1 MRLIIRKTLLMFLL
15 LSLSNVLTG
24 FQLSAQEQNKKFSVK
39 ADNVTLKE
47 AIEVVRKQG
56 NYSFLIRNNDIDL
69 NKKVSVNVDKGTIND
84 VMAQLLTGTGIS
96 YEVNGNRVVIFHAAV
111 PEKEQGKAFVL
122 KGKVTDPSGEG
133 VIGAN
138 VKVLNSTEGTITDM
152 DGNFSL
158 SVTPNARLSVSYIGY
173 ATQEVVVK
181 NQTPLH
187 IALKEDSRLID
198 EVVVVGYGVQ
208 KKANLTGAVSSV
220 KMDEVLGDRPVV
232 SVSDALKGAMP
243 GLQITGN
250 SGRPGEEMSFNIR
263 GVNSL
268 DKNGKPLVLVDNVE
282 MDINMLD
289 PNDIESVTV
298 LKDAASS
305 AIYGARAAFGV
316 ILITTKK
323 GSDSTRLSINYSNNF
338 SFSRPAN
345 MPRKATPLQT
355 VQAYKDMGTINYQ
368 SGQNVDTW
376 LDLLKEYNANP
387 SAYPDGYAMVD
398 GLRYSLAETN
408 LFDDMMETGFQQTHN
423 LSVGGGTK
431 DISYRFSFGMV
442 DENGV
447 LASDKDAYKRYN
459 VSSYIR
465 SDVFSWI
472 TPELD
477 IKYTNSK
484 SELPETSGGY
494 GIWGAAVAFPSYF
507 PIGTMNID
515 GEELPINTP
524 RNLINLAYPTTIQK
538 NNIRIFGKV
547 TITPLKNVKLVGE
560 YTYNHLSNEKTK
572 FEKKFY
578 YAHGGNF
585 VKETSTANSKYENS
599 NGITDYNA
607 LNFYGNY
614 NNTWGKHEVTVMGGF
629 NQESSDYRY
638 AEMSRMNMINED
650 LPSISQATGDYFA
663 KDKFERYT
671 VRGLFYR
678 INYSFAG
685 KYLIET
691 NGRYDGSSKFP
702 KDSRFG
708 FFPSV
713 SAGWRVS
720 EEAFMKPLT
729 SVLSNLKLRASW
741 GNIGNLLEVYPKG
754 QQTEATV
761 FTTYDNFKTYA
772 WGLYNVFFG
781 YTYDTGQ
788 TDEIFRGDFESDNMI
803 KGLSGYEGQW
813 AYQKAK
819 ATDEAKEWDY
829 DYIRR
834 VNLMLDNIDGSQ
846 MNDTEK
852 EHWRSVGYFFRS
864 YKYFQMLSRFGDIP
878 WVENALKED
887 SPELYGKRDNRD
899 LVASNILS
907 NLKYAETHIGADDG
921 KNTIGISVVQA
932 LISRFALF
940 EGTWRKYHGLSDA
953 ETYLKECVRASE
965 EVLKVYP
972 NVHPQYDELFN
983 SESLDGVTGIIL
995 YKAYETGQLMH
1006 GLTRMV
1012 RTGESYIEATK
1023 DAVDSYLCT
1032 DGRPVSTTT
1041 SRYGGDKEIYGQFRD
1056 RDYRLYLTICPPYM
1070 VKKEN
1075 GPSTADWKYTD
1086 DAQDREFIDLL
1097 ATISGETYHRLPSS
1111 NFKGFT
1117 VQGQPHFKNQNWGQG
1132 WNASQMGFWVWKYY
1146 NTHTVATNANG
1157 VNTTDAPLF
1166 RVGEVMVNYAEAMC
1180 ELGKFDQTAADKSIN
1195 KLRARGH
1202 VAKMTVEDITDDFDT
1217 ARDPSVPALLWE
1229 VRRERRVE
1237 LMGEG
1242 FRLDDLRRW
1251 KKGDYVNKRPLGVYV
1266 TGASAKNLK
1275 VTGGP
1280 SNDEGYV
1287 YFFDAP
1293 LGWQEHYYLYPLP
1306 LKQLALN
1313 TNLEQNPVWT
1323 K

>member
-1 MRLIIRKTLLMFLL
+1 M
-15 LSLSNVLTG
+15 
-24 FQLSAQEQNKKFSVK
+24 KKYI
-39 ADNVTLKE
+39 L
-47 AIEVVRKQG
+47 
-56 NYSFLIRNNDIDL
+56 
-69 NKKVSVNVDKGTIND
+69 
-84 VMAQLLTGTGIS
+84 GTGIS
-96 YEVNGNRVVIFHAAV
+96 
-111 PEKEQGKAFVL
+111 L
-122 KGKVTDPSGEG
+122 CLLMSSC
-133 VIGAN
+133 
-138 VKVLNSTEGTITDM
+138 LN
-152 DGNFSL
+152 
-158 SVTPNARLSVSYIGY
+158 
-173 ATQEVVVK
+173 
-181 NQTPLH
+181 
-187 IALKEDSRLID
+187 DS
-198 EVVVVGYGVQ
+198 
-208 KKANLTGAVSSV
+208 
-220 KMDEVLGDRPVV
+220 
-232 SVSDALKGAMP
+232 
-243 GLQITGN
+243 
-250 SGRPGEEMSFNIR
+250 F
-263 GVNSL
+263 
-268 DKNGKPLVLVDNVE
+268 
-282 MDINMLD
+282 
-289 PNDIESVTV
+289 
-298 LKDAASS
+298 
-305 AIYGARAAFGV
+305 
-316 ILITTKK
+316 
-323 GSDSTRLSINYSNNF
+323 
-338 SFSRPAN
+338 
-345 MPRKATPLQT
+345 
-355 VQAYKDMGTINYQ
+355 
-368 SGQNVDTW
+368 
-376 LDLLKEYNANP
+376 
-387 SAYPDGYAMVD
+387 
-398 GLRYSLAETN
+398 
-408 LFDDMMETGFQQTHN
+408 
-423 LSVGGGTK
+423 
-431 DISYRFSFGMV
+431 
-442 DENGV
+442 
-447 LASDKDAYKRYN
+447 
-459 VSSYIR
+459 
-465 SDVFSWI
+465 
-472 TPELD
+472 
-477 IKYTNSK
+477 
-484 SELPETSGGY
+484 
-494 GIWGAAVAFPSYF
+494 
-507 PIGTMNID
+507 
-515 GEELPINTP
+515 
-524 RNLINLAYPTTIQK
+524 
-538 NNIRIFGKV
+538 
-547 TITPLKNVKLVGE
+547 
-560 YTYNHLSNEKTK
+560 
-572 FEKKFY
+572 
-578 YAHGGNF
+578 
-585 VKETSTANSKYENS
+585 
-599 NGITDYNA
+599 
-607 LNFYGNY
+607 
-614 NNTWGKHEVTVMGGF
+614 
-629 NQESSDYRY
+629 
-638 AEMSRMNMINED
+638 
-650 LPSISQATGDYFA
+650 
-663 KDKFERYT
+663 
-671 VRGLFYR
+671 
-678 INYSFAG
+678 
-685 KYLIET
+685 
-691 NGRYDGSSKFP
+691 
-702 KDSRFG
+702 
-708 FFPSV
+708 
-713 SAGWRVS
+713 
-720 EEAFMKPLT
+720 
-729 SVLSNLKLRASW
+729 
-741 GNIGNLLEVYPKG
+741 LEVYPKG

-878 WVENALKED
+878 WVENALKEG
-887 SPELYGKRDNRD
+887 SPELYGKRDSRD

-1202 VAKMTVEDITDDFDT
+1202 VAKMTVEDITDDFINRRHIGEHCGGYGAFVFEITGEVNYGKENSILVRVNNGEQLDVMPLVGDFNFYGGIY
-1217 ARDPSVPALLWE
+1217 RDVHLLITDEACISPLNYASPGVRLIQDSVSHQYAKVRAVVDLANGNNAGQEVELGVRLLDGQKVVAEQKQTLSLAGNAALQQELTLEINNPHLWNGRQDPFLYQAEVSLSRGGQLVDCVTQPLGLRFYRIDPDKGFFLNGKHLPLHGVCRHQDRSEVGNALRPQHHEEDAALMLEMGVNAVRLAHYPQATYFYDLMDKNGIIVWAEIPFIGPGGYDDKGFVNLPSFRANGKEQLKELIRQHFNHPSICVWGLFNELLESGDNPVEYIKELNELAHQEDAIRPTTSASNQMGALNFITDAIAWNRYDGWYGGTPADLGRWLDGMHRDHPEIRIAISEYGAGASIYHQQDSLVKSVPNSWWHPENWQTYYHIENWKAISSRPYIWGSFVWNMFDFGAAHRTEGDRPGINDKGLVTFDRKVCKDAFYFYKANWNKEEPVLYLAGKRNT
-1229 VRRERRVE
+1229 VRSRRLQTITAFTNQPGAELFVNGKSYGKAMPDQYATLEWKNVE
-1237 LMGEG
+1237 LQPGENEIKVVSINKKIKLTDS
-1242 FRLDDLRRW
+1242 FRCKL
-1251 KKGDYVNKRPLGVYV
+1251 
-1266 TGASAKNLK
+1266 
-1275 VTGGP
+1275 
-1280 SNDEGYV
+1280 
-1287 YFFDAP
+1287 
-1293 LGWQEHYYLYPLP
+1293 
-1306 LKQLALN
+1306 
-1313 TNLEQNPVWT
+1313 
-1323 K
+1323 

>member
-84 VMAQLLTGTGIS
+84 LMAQLLTGTGIS

-158 SVTPNARLSVSYIGY
+158 SVTPNACLSVSYIGY

-323 GSDSTRLSINYSNNF
+323 GSDATKLSINYSNNF

-345 MPRKATPLQT
+345 MPHKATPLQT

-376 LDLLKEYNANP
+376 LGLLKEYNANP

-398 GLRYSLAETN
+398 GLRYSLAETD

-423 LSVGGGTK
+423 ISVGGGTK

-442 DENGV
+442 NENGV
-447 LASDKDAYKRYN
+447 LASDKDTYKRYN
-459 VSSYIR
+459 VSSYLR

-477 IKYTNSK
+477 IKYTNSN
-484 SELPETSGGY
+484 SSLPETSGGY

-507 PIGTMNID
+507 PTGTMNID

-524 RNLINLAYPTTIQK
+524 RNLIDLAYPTTIQK
-538 NNIRIFGKV
+538 NNLRIFGKV
-547 TITPLKNVKLVGE
+547 TISPLKNVKLIGE
-560 YTYNHLSNEKTK
+560 YTFNHLSNEKTK

-585 VKETSTANSKYENS
+585 VKEVSTANSKYEYS

-607 LNFYGNY
+607 LNFYANY
-614 NNTWGKHEVTVMGGF
+614 NNSWGKHDVTVMGGF

-650 LPSISQATGDYFA
+650 LPSISQSTGDYFA

-685 KYLIET
+685 KYLLET

-702 KDSRFG
+702 KNSRFG
-708 FFPSV
+708 FFPSF
-713 SAGWRVS
+713 SAGWRIS
-720 EEAFMKPLT
+720 EEAFMKNT
-729 SVLSNLKLRASW
+729 KSFLSNLKLRASW
-741 GNIGNLLEVYPKG
+741 GSIGNQIILKPDNTPENYPYIPSMSPYLTEWLVDGQKTTTLNAPAMVSSSFSWEKVYTLDFGVDFGFFDNRFNGTFDWYRRDTKGMLAPGMDLPWVVGATAAKQNAADLKTYGWELELNWRDRINKDWSYRIGFNLYDSQSEITKYNNETNLLGDKIYRKGMKMGEIWGYVTDRFYTEDDFNADGTLKPGIPIPKG
-754 QQTEATV
+754 AGKVFPGDVLYKNFDDDTETIWSGEGTA
-761 FTTYDNFKTYA
+761 DNP
-772 WGLYNVFFG
+772 
-781 YTYDTGQ
+781 
-788 TDEIFRGDFESDNMI
+788 GDQRIIGNSTPRFHYGITAGISW
-803 KGLSGYEGQW
+803 KGL
-813 AYQKAK
+813 
-819 ATDEAKEWDY
+819 D
-829 DYIRR
+829 
-834 VNLMLDNIDGSQ
+834 
-846 MNDTEK
+846 
-852 EHWRSVGYFFRS
+852 
-864 YKYFQMLSRFGDIP
+864 LSIFLRG
-878 WVENALKED
+878 V
-887 SPELYGKRDNRD
+887 GKRDYWRTD
-899 LVASNILS
+899 QIAWPTGGWGSLF
-907 NLKYAETHIGADDG
+907 KET
-921 KNTIGISVVQA
+921 
-932 LISRFALF
+932 L
-940 EGTWRKYHGLSDA
+940 
-953 ETYLKECVRASE
+953 
-965 EVLKVYP
+965 
-972 NVHPQYDELFN
+972 
-983 SESLDGVTGIIL
+983 
-995 YKAYETGQLMH
+995 
-1006 GLTRMV
+1006 
-1012 RTGESYIEATK
+1012 
-1023 DAVDSYLCT
+1023 
-1032 DGRPVSTTT
+1032 
-1041 SRYGGDKEIYGQFRD
+1041 
-1056 RDYRLYLTICPPYM
+1056 
-1070 VKKEN
+1070 
-1075 GPSTADWKYTD
+1075 
-1086 DAQDREFIDLL
+1086 
-1097 ATISGETYHRLPSS
+1097 
-1111 NFKGFT
+1111 NFWT
-1117 VQGQPHFKNQNWGQG
+1117 PTN
-1132 WNASQMGFWVWKYY
+1132 
-1146 NTHTVATNANG
+1146 TNAYYPRVYSNDG
-1157 VNTTDAPLF
+1157 VNTSYNHWKQSKYLANASYLKLQNITLSYTLPKVWSQRLYFDDVKVFFSGENLYTWDHLPEGLETDMLSKGAWEYPF
-1166 RVGEVMVNYAEAMC
+1166 MR
-1180 ELGKFDQTAADKSIN
+1180 KFSFGIN
-1195 KLRARGH
+1195 
-1202 VAKMTVEDITDDFDT
+1202 
-1217 ARDPSVPALLWE
+1217 
-1229 VRRERRVE
+1229 
-1237 LMGEG
+1237 
-1242 FRLDDLRRW
+1242 
-1251 KKGDYVNKRPLGVYV
+1251 V
-1266 TGASAKNLK
+1266 T
-1275 VTGGP
+1275 
-1280 SNDEGYV
+1280 
-1287 YFFDAP
+1287 F
-1293 LGWQEHYYLYPLP
+1293 
-1306 LKQLALN
+1306 
-1313 TNLEQNPVWT
+1313 
-1323 K
+1323 

>member
-507 PIGTMNID
+507 PTGTMNID

-741 GNIGNLLEVYPKG
+741 GNIGNQSITPYAYIPGMDAEQAYWTVSGIKVTTLKPAALVSNSFTWEKVTTVDVGFDLGLLNNRLNLVFDWYRRDTKG
-754 QQTEATV
+754 MLAPGAELPAVLGASAPLQNTADLRSKGWEITV
-761 FTTYDNFKTYA
+761 DWNDQIGKVKYNLGFNLYDAKTKITKYNNETGLFGKDKNDKDTYRVGMELGEI
-772 WGLYNVFFG
+772 WGYVTDG
-781 YTYDTGQ
+781 YIMD
-788 TDEIFRGDFESDNMI
+788 DFEAAKMN
-803 KGLSGYEGQW
+803 YV
-813 AYQKAK
+813 QK
-819 ATDEAKEWDY
+819 
-829 DYIRR
+829 YI
-834 VNLMLDNIDGSQ
+834 SS
-846 MNDTEK
+846 K
-852 EHWRSVGYFFRS
+852 WYP
-864 YKYFQMLSRFGDIP
+864 GDIRYKDLNGDGMIDQGNRTLANP
-878 WVENALKED
+878 GDQKVIGNSTPRYRFNLQGGIGWRGFDIRAIFEGV
-887 SPELYGKRDNRD
+887 GKRDMWTSSDIFWGFSRGIYNSCVTQYHID
-899 LVASNILS
+899 NI
-907 NLKYAETHIGADDG
+907 
-921 KNTIGISVVQA
+921 
-932 LISRFALF
+932 
-940 EGTWRKYHGLSDA
+940 W
-953 ETYLKECVRASE
+953 TYENPTAY
-965 EVLKVYP
+965 YP
-972 NVHPQYDELFN
+972 
-983 SESLDGVTGIIL
+983 
-995 YKAYETGQLMH
+995 
-1006 GLTRMV
+1006 
-1012 RTGESYIEATK
+1012 
-1023 DAVDSYLCT
+1023 
-1032 DGRPVSTTT
+1032 
-1041 SRYGGDKEIYGQFRD
+1041 
-1056 RDYRLYLTICPPYM
+1056 RL
-1070 VKKEN
+1070 
-1075 GPSTADWKYTD
+1075 
-1086 DAQDREFIDLL
+1086 
-1097 ATISGETYHRLPSS
+1097 
-1111 NFKGFT
+1111 
-1117 VQGQPHFKNQNWGQG
+1117 
-1132 WNASQMGFWVWKYY
+1132 
-1146 NTHTVATNANG
+1146 NANG
-1157 VNTTDAPLF
+1157 NK
-1166 RVGEVMVNYAEAMC
+1166 RS
-1180 ELGKFDQTAADKSIN
+1180 KQIQTKYLQNAAYIRLK
-1195 KLRARGH
+1195 
-1202 VAKMTVEDITDDFDT
+1202 DITLSYT
-1217 ARDPSVPALLWE
+1217 LPKSWLTKMKMEQVRIYVSGMNLWE
-1229 VRRERRVE
+1229 KTGLPPFMTPDIVDQITDNSLSSENSGKE
-1237 LMGEG
+1237 YG
-1242 FRLDDLRRW
+1242 FMRSYSF
-1251 KKGDYVNKRPLGVYV
+1251 GINI
-1266 TGASAKNLK
+1266 T
-1275 VTGGP
+1275 
-1280 SNDEGYV
+1280 
-1287 YFFDAP
+1287 F
-1293 LGWQEHYYLYPLP
+1293 
-1306 LKQLALN
+1306 
-1313 TNLEQNPVWT
+1313 
-1323 K
+1323 